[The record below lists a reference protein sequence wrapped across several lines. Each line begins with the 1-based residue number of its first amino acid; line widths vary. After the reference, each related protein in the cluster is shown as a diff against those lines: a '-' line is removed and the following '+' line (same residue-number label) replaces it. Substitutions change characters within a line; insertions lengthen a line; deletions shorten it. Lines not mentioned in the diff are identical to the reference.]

1 MGSPSI
7 QFLGGVKEVTGSMHL
22 LEIEGKKFLIDCGF
36 FQGRREESKKRNENF
51 PFDPKSIDTLILSHA
66 HIDHCGNIPNL
77 VKKGFKGNIYST
89 IATRNLCALMLKD
102 SAHIQEQDAEYI
114 NKKHHLEYM
123 LPVKPLYNIWDVGES
138 MKLFIGIPYG
148 HSMQL
153 SENLTLTFFDA
164 GHILGSALTVLDIK
178 YKGKN
183 TRLGYIVDLG
193 RKGLPILS
201 DPVVVRGL
209 DIVMIESTY
218 GNRLHDKIEEGEN
231 ELRDIVNRTS
241 GRGGKVL
248 IPAFALERT
257 QEVLYFLH
265 RLIGKKQIPSLPV
278 YVDSPLSVNATE
290 VFRLH
295 AEYFDKETQEMLAKG
310 GDPFSFEGLYY
321 IRRIEDSKAIQ
332 SDRQPM
338 IIISASGMCETGRIL
353 HHLKNNIE
361 DPRSSIVIISFMA
374 QNTLGRKILEHQ
386 PQVRIFGKEYELR
399 AEIATLNS
407 FSAHADQKELLEY
420 ALNVMEKDPQF
431 FVVHGEETQSQALV
445 NKMKELGI
453 QKVLIPERKTVLDL
467 FS

>member
-66 HIDHCGNIPNL
+66 HIDHCGNIPHL

-123 LPVKPLYNIWDVGES
+123 LPVKPLYDIWDVGES
-138 MKLFIGIPYG
+138 MQLFIGIPYG
-148 HSMQL
+148 HRMQL

-278 YVDSPLSVNATE
+278 YVDSPLSVNASE

-310 GDPFSFEGLYY
+310 RDPFSFEGLYY

-420 ALNVMEKDPQF
+420 ALQVMEKDPQF

-453 QKVLIPERKTVLDL
+453 QKVLIPERETVLNL
-467 FS
+467 FP